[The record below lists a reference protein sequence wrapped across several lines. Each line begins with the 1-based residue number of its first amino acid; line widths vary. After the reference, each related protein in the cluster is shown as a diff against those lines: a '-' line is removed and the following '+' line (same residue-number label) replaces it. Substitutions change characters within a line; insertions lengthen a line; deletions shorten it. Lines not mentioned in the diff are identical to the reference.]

1 MALDREN
8 QLIDVTGSYLHDLV
22 SQQSWYQENANT
34 ATTIGGFLLTL
45 ATTLGAQPISDDPK
59 VAIGI
64 LILGFLGTILGVKFT
79 RNGVSKSQMAKIE
92 SARAQVIDS
101 TPLIPQPFYHF
112 ESGEDIGTQLALP
125 FPELE
130 R

>member
-8 QLIDVTGSYLHDLV
+8 ELLDITGSYLHEV
-22 SQQSWYQENANT
+22 AAKQRWYQENSNT
-34 ATTIGGFLLTL
+34 ATTIGGFLATL
-45 ATTLGAQPISDDPK
+45 AVTLGAQPISDDPK

-64 LILGFLGTILGVKFT
+64 LIMGFAATILGVKYT
-79 RNGVSKSQMAKIE
+79 RNGVSASQMSKIE
-92 SARAQVIDS
+92 EARAQVIDNA
-101 TPLIPQPFYHF
+101 PKVQPIIFPF
-112 ESGEDIGTQLALP
+112 EVPGDAGTQLALP

>member
-22 SQQSWYQENANT
+22 SQQSWYKENANT

-64 LILGFLGTILGVKFT
+64 LILGFLATILGVKFT

-92 SARAQVIDS
+92 SARAQVIDNS
-101 TPLIPQPFYHF
+101 PLVEPVGRHAKEP
-112 ESGEDIGTQLALP
+112 EDYGTQLVLP

>member
-22 SQQSWYQENANT
+22 SQQSWYKENANT

-92 SARAQVIDS
+92 EARAQVIDNA
-101 TPLIPQPFYHF
+101 PRVEPIIFPF
-112 ESGEDIGTQLALP
+112 SVSEDVGTQLALP